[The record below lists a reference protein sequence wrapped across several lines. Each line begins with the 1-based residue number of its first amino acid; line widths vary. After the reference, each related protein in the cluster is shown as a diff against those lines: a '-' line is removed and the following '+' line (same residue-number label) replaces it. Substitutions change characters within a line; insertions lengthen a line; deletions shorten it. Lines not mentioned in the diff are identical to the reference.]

1 MPGWPALCHVGF
13 TMDARHHRRGMAAR
27 VVLATLLAA
36 FGSSASAAESP
47 SAPDFA
53 LASTAGSNY
62 RLSEYRG
69 EVVALVFWASW
80 CGDCRRELERFE
92 RLRRTYGS
100 VGLVVL
106 GVNLDPEPER
116 AVALADAAGIA
127 YPVLIDAGK
136 DVSRTYR
143 ADDLPLIVLV
153 DRNGVV
159 RARHSALDERDEQGL
174 LVNLRD
180 LIDE

>member
-1 MPGWPALCHVGF
+1 METRP
-13 TMDARHHRRGMAAR
+13 HRRGAR
-27 VVLATLLAA
+27 SRLALAGILAA
-36 FGSSASAAESP
+36 IGLAASAGEGP

-53 LASTAGSNY
+53 LASTSGSNY

-80 CGDCRRELERFE
+80 CGNCRRELERFE
-92 RLRRTYGS
+92 RLRRTYGN

-106 GVNLDPEPER
+106 GVNLDQEPER
-116 AVALADAAGIA
+116 ANALAGAAGIGF
-127 YPVLIDAGK
+127 PVLLDTAK
-136 DVSRTYR
+136 DVSKTYR
-143 ADDLPLIVLV
+143 ADDLPLIVLI
-153 DRNGVV
+153 DRNGAV
-159 RARHSALDERDEQGL
+159 RARHTALDERDEQGL

>member
-1 MPGWPALCHVGF
+1 
-13 TMDARHHRRGMAAR
+13 MDARHHRRGVAAR
-27 VVLATLLAA
+27 LVLAALLAA
-36 FGSSASAAESP
+36 FGAVAAAAEGP

-106 GVNLDPEPER
+106 GVNLDQEPDR
-116 AVALADAAGIA
+116 AAALAGAAGIG

-136 DVSRTYR
+136 DVSRSYR
-143 ADDLPLIVLV
+143 ADDLPLIVLI
-153 DRNGVV
+153 DRNGAV
-159 RARHSALDERDEQGL
+159 RARHTALDEQDEQGL

>member
-1 MPGWPALCHVGF
+1 METRP
-13 TMDARHHRRGMAAR
+13 HRRGSRSRLALAA
-27 VVLATLLAA
+27 LLAA
-36 FGSSASAAESP
+36 VGLAASAAEGA

-92 RLRRTYGS
+92 RLRRTYGN

-106 GVNLDPEPER
+106 GVNLDEKPES
-116 AVALADAAGIA
+116 ASALAGAAGIGF
-127 YPVLIDAGK
+127 PVLLDTAK
-136 DVSRTYR
+136 AVSKTYR
-143 ADDLPLIVLV
+143 ADALPLIVLI
-153 DRNGVV
+153 DRNGEI
-159 RARHSALDERDEQGL
+159 RARHQALDEREERGL
-174 LVNLRD
+174 LVDLRD

>member
-1 MPGWPALCHVGF
+1 MQTRQG
-13 TMDARHHRRGMAAR
+13 RRGMIARAAF
-27 VVLATLLAA
+27 AGILAA
-36 FGSSASAAESP
+36 FGLGASAAEGP
-47 SAPDFA
+47 ATAPDFA
-53 LASTAGSNY
+53 LPSTAGANY

-100 VGLVVL
+100 VGLTVL
-106 GVNLDPEPER
+106 GVNLDQEP
-116 AVALADAAGIA
+116 AQAAALAGAAGIG
-127 YPVLIDAGK
+127 YPVLMDSAK
-136 DVSRTYR
+136 DVSRSYH
-143 ADDLPLIVLV
+143 ADDLPLIVLI
-153 DRNGVV
+153 DRRGEI
-159 RARHSALDERDEQGL
+159 RARHQAFDERDERGL

>member
-1 MPGWPALCHVGF
+1 MV
-13 TMDARHHRRGMAAR
+13 AA
-27 VVLATLLAA
+27 VSLA
-36 FGSSASAAESP
+36 ASAAEGP
-47 SAPDFA
+47 AAPDFA
-53 LASTAGSNY
+53 LASTLGANY

-100 VGLVVL
+100 VGFNVL
-106 GVNLDPEPER
+106 GVNLDPEPEQ
-116 AVALADAAGIA
+116 AAAIAGAAGIG
-127 YPVLIDAGK
+127 YPVLLDAGK
-136 DVSRTYR
+136 DVSKDYR
-143 ADDLPLIVLV
+143 ADELPLIVLI
-153 DRNGVV
+153 DRQGAI
-159 RARHSALDERDEQGL
+159 RARHQALDERAERGL

>member
-1 MPGWPALCHVGF
+1 
-13 TMDARHHRRGMAAR
+13 MDARPRRRGVAAR
-27 VVLATLLAA
+27 LVLAALLA
-36 FGSSASAAESP
+36 SAGAAAPAAEDA

-53 LASTAGSNY
+53 LASTTGSNY

-92 RLRRTYGS
+92 RLRRTYGN
-100 VGLVVL
+100 VGFTVL

-116 AVALADAAGIA
+116 AVALAGAAGIG
-127 YPVLIDAGK
+127 YPVLIDSGK
-136 DVSRTYR
+136 DVSRNYR
-143 ADDLPLIVLV
+143 ADDLPLIVLI
-153 DRNGVV
+153 DRNGEI
-159 RARHSALDERDEQGL
+159 RARHTALDERDEQGL

>member
-1 MPGWPALCHVGF
+1 
-13 TMDARHHRRGMAAR
+13 MDTRHHRRATRSRLVLGAA
-27 VVLATLLAA
+27 LAA
-36 FGSSASAAESP
+36 IGLAATAAEGP

-92 RLRRTYGS
+92 RLRRTYGN

-116 AVALADAAGIA
+116 AAALAGAAGIG
-127 YPVLIDAGK
+127 YQ
-136 DVSRTYR
+136 RT
-143 ADDLPLIVLV
+143 
-153 DRNGVV
+153 
-159 RARHSALDERDEQGL
+159 
-174 LVNLRD
+174 
-180 LIDE
+180 

>member
-1 MPGWPALCHVGF
+1 
-13 TMDARHHRRGMAAR
+13 MDARHFRSGVAAR
-27 VVLATLLAA
+27 LVFAALLAG
-36 FGSSASAAESP
+36 FGSAAAAAEGA

-53 LASTAGSNY
+53 LASTKGSNY

-100 VGLVVL
+100 VGLTVL
-106 GVNLDPEPER
+106 GVNLDKEPQQ
-116 AVALADAAGIA
+116 AAAIAGAAGIGF
-127 YPVLIDAGK
+127 PVLIDAGK
-136 DVSRTYR
+136 DVSRTYH
-143 ADDLPLIVLV
+143 ADDLPLIVLI
-153 DRNGVV
+153 DRHGEI
-159 RARHSALDERDEQGL
+159 RARHEALDERDERGL
-174 LVNLRD
+174 LVDLRD

>member
-1 MPGWPALCHVGF
+1 MAAPQ
-13 TMDARHHRRGMAAR
+13 HRRGAAAR
-27 VVLATLLAA
+27 LVLAALLAVPGA
-36 FGSSASAAESP
+36 GASAAEGP

-100 VGLVVL
+100 AGFVVL
-106 GVNLDPEPER
+106 GVNLDQEPER
-116 AVALADAAGIA
+116 AAALAGAAGIG

-136 DVSRTYR
+136 DVSREYK
-143 ADDLPLIVLV
+143 ADNLPLIVLI
-153 DRNGVV
+153 DRNGAV
-159 RARHSALDERDEQGL
+159 RARHTALDERDEQGL
-174 LVNLRD
+174 LVDLRD

>member
-1 MPGWPALCHVGF
+1 
-13 TMDARHHRRGMAAR
+13 MDAPHHRRGAAAR
-27 VVLATLLAA
+27 IALAALLLA
-36 FGSSASAAESP
+36 FGTGASAAEGP

-92 RLRRTYGS
+92 RLRRTYGG

-106 GVNLDPEPER
+106 GVNLDKEP
-116 AVALADAAGIA
+116 AQATALAGAAGIG

-136 DVSRTYR
+136 DVSREYR
-143 ADDLPLIVLV
+143 ADDLPLIVLI
-153 DRNGVV
+153 DRNGTV
-159 RARHSALDERDEQGL
+159 RARHTAMDERDEQGL

>member
-1 MPGWPALCHVGF
+1 
-13 TMDARHHRRGMAAR
+13 MDARTHRRGAAVR
-27 VVLATLLAA
+27 LVLGALLALA
-36 FGSSASAAESP
+36 AAGSGASTPAVAA
-47 SAPDFA
+47 APDFA
-53 LASTAGSNY
+53 LASIAGSNY

-100 VGLVVL
+100 AGFTVL
-106 GVNLDPEPER
+106 GVNLDSEPER
-116 AVALADAAGIA
+116 AQALAGAAGIG
-127 YPVLIDAGK
+127 YPVLLDAAME
-136 DVSRTYR
+136 VSRSYR
-143 ADDLPLIVLV
+143 ADDLPLIVLI
-153 DRNGVV
+153 DRHGAI
-159 RARHSALDERDEQGL
+159 RARHTALDERDERGL

>member
-1 MPGWPALCHVGF
+1 
-13 TMDARHHRRGMAAR
+13 MDAPHSRRVAAAR
-27 VVLATLLAA
+27 LVLAALLGAAA
-36 FGSSASAAESP
+36 FGAAAAGP
-47 SAPDFA
+47 DPAAPDFA

-92 RLRRTYGS
+92 RLRRTYGGA
-100 VGLVVL
+100 GLTVL
-106 GVNLDPEPER
+106 GVNLDTEPGR
-116 AVALADAAGIA
+116 AAALAGAAGIG
-127 YPVLIDAGK
+127 YPVLLDAGK
-136 DVSRTYR
+136 EVSRSYR
-143 ADDLPLIVLV
+143 ADDLPLIVLI
-153 DRNGVV
+153 DRHGAI
-159 RARHSALDERDEQGL
+159 RARHTALDERDEGGL

>member
-1 MPGWPALCHVGF
+1 
-13 TMDARHHRRGMAAR
+13 MDAPTNRRGAAAR
-27 VVLATLLAA
+27 LVLGAALALA
-36 FGSSASAAESP
+36 LAGPGAAVAESAD
-47 SAPDFA
+47 APDFA
-53 LASTAGSNY
+53 LASIAGSNY

-100 VGLVVL
+100 VGFVVL
-106 GVNLDPEPER
+106 GVNLDQEPDR
-116 AVALADAAGIA
+116 ATALAGAAGIG
-127 YPVLIDAGK
+127 YPVLIDAAK
-136 DVSRTYR
+136 DVSRSYR
-143 ADDLPLIVLV
+143 ADDLPLIVLI
-153 DRNGVV
+153 DRHGAI
-159 RARHSALDERDEQGL
+159 RARHTALDERDERGL